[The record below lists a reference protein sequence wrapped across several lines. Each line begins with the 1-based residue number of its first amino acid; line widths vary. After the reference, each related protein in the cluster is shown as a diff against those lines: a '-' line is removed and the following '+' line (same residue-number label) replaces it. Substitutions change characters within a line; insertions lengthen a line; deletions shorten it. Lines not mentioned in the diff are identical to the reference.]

1 MNFKTK
7 ISFSYILFILVVF
20 LIATQIHNFIH
31 LDFYNVK
38 SWINYLLLLLYAVL
52 FNLLFVW
59 SFELNSSFLK
69 VNYTFFLRKS
79 KFHYLKDINT
89 IKIFNYHGKAM
100 IPYLEI
106 KSKDKKYTHYFLL
119 INNRSINEMAFELK
133 EYGINVKIFNKP
145 SDYYKK

>member
-7 ISFSYILFILVVF
+7 ISFSYILAIVIIF
-20 LIATQIHNFIH
+20 LIATQIKNFIH
-31 LDFYNVK
+31 LNFFNNQ
-38 SWINYLLLLLYAVL
+38 SWINYFLLLLYAVL

-79 KFHYLKDINT
+79 KFYYLKDINA
-89 IKIFNYHGKAM
+89 IKIFNLHGKR

-106 KSKDKKYTHYFLL
+106 KLKEKKYTHYFLL
-119 INNRSINEMAFELK
+119 INNKSMNEMAFKLK
-133 EYGINVKIFNKP
+133 DYGINVTIFNKP
-145 SDYYKK
+145 SDFT